1 MGELFSGHGG
11 DRKALWPREIADYFE
26 QPDLDSAMDPEI
38 MEGAGAE
45 DIEEVGD
52 VLEENRRDRERRSW
66 VKSMLLRTGS

>member
-1 MGELFSGHGG
+1 
-11 DRKALWPREIADYFE
+11 
-26 QPDLDSAMDPEI
+26 MDPEI